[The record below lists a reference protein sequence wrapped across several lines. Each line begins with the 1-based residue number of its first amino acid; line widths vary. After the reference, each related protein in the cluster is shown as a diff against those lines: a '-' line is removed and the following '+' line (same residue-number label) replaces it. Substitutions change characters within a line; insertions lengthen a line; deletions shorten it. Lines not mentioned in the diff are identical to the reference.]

1 MDIKNIV
8 LIIVS
13 LINLFLGFIIFIQ
26 RPVKKSNI
34 IFSLIV
40 FTVVLWAT
48 LIVIYRYMVQ
58 LAIAIFLVR
67 LFFAVAIFMPLLFL
81 FFTFI
86 FPKPKKLW
94 NKSIMFLISLPVL
107 VVFFITLLTDIIIS
121 NLQINIGAENIII
134 FSRWFFIYALTV
146 SIYFLWTLTNLFLD
160 IFKTSGT
167 TRTQLK
173 YLFVGL
179 LSSLII
185 SLTTNLFMPWFG
197 YFGPDWI
204 GQTSTVIWIAFM
216 SYALVK
222 HRLMDIKIITTI
234 LFSIFVVII
243 SGFYIF
249 ESQTTVE
256 LFFRISMFALTLF
269 FILLLIRSVLN
280 EVSRRED
287 MEKLTQDLQIAT
299 KDLRGVNKE
308 LKKLDQA
315 KSEFLSIASHQLR
328 TPLTVIKGY
337 VSMMLEG
344 SFGKLPKLIGENLNK
359 VYLSNERLISLVES
373 LLNISRI
380 ESGRLEFD
388 IQPTD
393 LIKITEPIIDGFK
406 QKTDQKGLK
415 LEFSPDKNVPSVLAD
430 SSKIKEVISNLI
442 DNSIK
447 YTNKGE
453 IIISLHQES
462 QSIIFSCQDTGIG
475 ILPEDLPRLF
485 EKFVRGKGMMQV
497 YTEGTGLGLYFARMV
512 IENMGGRIWVE
523 SAGKDQGSK
532 FSFSLPVADK
542 SKIKKIKPE

>member
-256 LFFRISMFALTLF
+256 LFFRISMFALTLL